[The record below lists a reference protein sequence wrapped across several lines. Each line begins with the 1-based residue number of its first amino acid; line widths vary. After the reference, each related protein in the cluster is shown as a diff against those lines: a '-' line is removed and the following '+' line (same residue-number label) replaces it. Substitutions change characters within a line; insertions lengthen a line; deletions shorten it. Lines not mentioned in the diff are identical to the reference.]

1 MPDLLLAVLIF
12 LAVLAVAGLVLRWV
26 AKVEQR
32 ADERQL
38 MGRVYYP
45 TRGRKAGV
53 PTLRRRRASG
63 RRKVWYERN
72 GNGELVDFD
81 ERQDPDP

>member
-12 LAVLAVAGLVLRWV
+12 LAVVGLVLRWA
-26 AKVEQR
+26 AKVEQQ

-53 PTLRRRRASG
+53 PTLRRRRAI

-72 GNGELVDFD
+72 GNGGLVDFD